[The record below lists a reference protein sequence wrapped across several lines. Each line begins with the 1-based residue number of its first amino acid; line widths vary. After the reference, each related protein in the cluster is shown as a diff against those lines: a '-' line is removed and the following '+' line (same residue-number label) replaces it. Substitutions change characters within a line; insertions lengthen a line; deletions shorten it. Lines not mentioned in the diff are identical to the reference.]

1 MATTTGHHPA
11 VPPVPVLVDLTTKLP
26 TCTATGNHPPLPMY
40 PSHQRTRL
48 LNLSTELLVQILSYL
63 PVVDLFSVQRT
74 CRKILHIVAGTT
86 YLQYVIRT
94 QINGVDDF
102 LPPSPDVPYTERLK
116 LLRRHEESWNGLQFN
131 KFAQFTTSVPHPECY
146 ILQDG
151 YLIYEDL
158 SGTTFRYGYTDLCS
172 ATQDEDMSWA
182 HITLYD
188 IHFPL
193 PSKVVFA
200 VDHDL
205 VVAIRFCVL
214 S

>member
-1 MATTTGHHPA
+1 
-11 VPPVPVLVDLTTKLP
+11 
-26 TCTATGNHPPLPMY
+26 MY
-40 PSHQRTRL
+40 PSYQRTLL
-48 LNLSTELLVQILSYL
+48 LNLSTELIVQILSYL

-74 CRKILHIVAGTT
+74 CHKIRHIVAGTT
-86 YLQYVIRT
+86 YLQYILRT

-102 LPPSPDVPYTERLK
+102 LPPHFPYTERLK
-116 LLRRHEESWNGLQFN
+116 LLRRHEESWNGLKFN
-131 KFAQFTTSVPHPECY
+131 LFAEFTTSVPQPDCY
-146 ILQDG
+146 TLRDR

-158 SGTTFRYGYTDLCS
+158 SGTALQYGYTDLCS
-172 ATQDEDMSWA
+172 ATQNEDMPWV

-188 IHFPL
+188 IHLPL